1 MKNIIIKTLSVTFL
15 SLITLAVSAQAT
27 NVKEKK
33 ETVKSGVKEV
43 KTETKDTKTDVKTDV
58 KDAKSDTKDA
68 KNEVKSDAKEVNS
81 DAKEI
86 KNEVK
91 EAPAEIKNEAAPS
104 SPKKKGLNLDLGSPT
119 QPAGLAPS
127 GKGGSNQRVINEE
140 GIKVNPSPT
149 VKPK

>member
-43 KTETKDTKTDVKTDV
+43 KTETKDTKTDVK
-58 KDAKSDTKDA
+58 
-68 KNEVKSDAKEVNS
+68 SDAKEVPS
-81 DAKEI
+81 EI
-86 KNEVK
+86 KNET
-91 EAPAEIKNEAAPS
+91 APAP
-104 SPKKKGLNLDLGSPT
+104 PKKKGQNLDLGSPT